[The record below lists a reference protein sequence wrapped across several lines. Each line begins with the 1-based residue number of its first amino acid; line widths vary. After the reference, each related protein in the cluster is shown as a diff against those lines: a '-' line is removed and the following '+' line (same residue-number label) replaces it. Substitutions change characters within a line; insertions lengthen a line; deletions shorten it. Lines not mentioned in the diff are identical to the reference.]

1 MDLVIKNLIEKEKER
16 QQYHLEMIASENFA
30 SEDVM
35 NAQGSIS
42 VSYTHLRAHET

>member
-35 NAQGSIS
+35 T
-42 VSYTHLRAHET
+42 VSYTHLTLPTSPHV